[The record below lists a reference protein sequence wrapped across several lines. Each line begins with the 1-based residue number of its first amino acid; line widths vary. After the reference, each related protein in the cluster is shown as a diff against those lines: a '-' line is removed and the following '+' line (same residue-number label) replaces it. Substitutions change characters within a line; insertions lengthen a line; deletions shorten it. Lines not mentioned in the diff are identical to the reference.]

1 VDAVDLPHAPLKR
14 ICLSPGRIGPPM
26 AKNTRTAI
34 LDAAEELIQIR
45 GANGIS
51 YASISGRVKIRKAS
65 IHHHFPTKEVLVEE
79 IVRRYSERFFK
90 AVDTIS
96 ASKASAPKKLRR
108 YADLFDATLRAA
120 PGKRVCLCG
129 MLGAEFDSLSPR
141 AAVLL
146 REFYQQNEARLA
158 AILAEGRRDGS
169 LKFEG
174 DPRTVGLTLFSML
187 EGAMFVARADGGTR
201 QFKKLSKRAL
211 TLVGG

>member
-1 VDAVDLPHAPLKR
+1 
-14 ICLSPGRIGPPM
+14 M
-26 AKNTRTAI
+26 AKGTRTRI

-51 YASISGRVKIRKAS
+51 YASIAGRVKIRKAS

-79 IVRRYSERFFK
+79 IVRRYSQRFFK
-90 AVDTIS
+90 RVDVIA
-96 ASKASAPKKLRR
+96 ASKLSAPQKLRK
-108 YADLFDATLRAA
+108 YANLFDATLRAP

-146 REFYQQNEARLA
+146 RQFYQENEARLA
-158 AILAEGRRDGS
+158 AMLLEGRRDGS
-169 LKFEG
+169 LKFSG
-174 DPRTVGLTLFSML
+174 DPRTVGLALFSML
-187 EGAMFVARADGGTR
+187 EGAMFVARADGGPR

-211 TLVGG
+211 SLVRG